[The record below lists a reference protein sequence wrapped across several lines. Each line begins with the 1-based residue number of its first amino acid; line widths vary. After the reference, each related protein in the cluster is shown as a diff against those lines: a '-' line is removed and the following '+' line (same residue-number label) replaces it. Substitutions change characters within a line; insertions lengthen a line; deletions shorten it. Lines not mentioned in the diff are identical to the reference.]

1 VRAKNSTR
9 QVEHLQQCNE
19 FLQSADGA
27 QAQADGLLD
36 LSPADG
42 PNLNRPDIFRGT
54 APNNNFQLHRQRS
67 RGKGSFQQQSQ
78 RPNQTPTQPKPSPS
92 LVNHLLAKNSD
103 SLSKATQ
110 QQFLSHAGCG
120 TLSAP
125 ALQEWLTQQIHMSRY
140 LVTFIGNVIGKI
152 RLTDARNPLQDTNW
166 RTLDLLVSCI
176 NNAKRELEFLRSTG
190 HKYGLQSDGEGP
202 KPASKALI
210 DLFAAS
216 SGSSASLLE
225 AIVVLWSIQHVSRPF
240 IPFLAVHQLTSALA
254 SLCIMAIRRY
264 LCPSSTA
271 QSNIILSTVI
281 PPTRLLRYRQP
292 LRPGAI
298 NKRCLGKLSQR
309 RTTRSTNPKLDL
321 ERLRQVRRRL

>member
-1 VRAKNSTR
+1 MRTRCQYCGTVRAKNSTR

-36 LSPADG
+36 LSPAEG

-67 RGKGSFQQQSQ
+67 RGRGGFQQQSQ
-78 RPNQTPTQPKPSPS
+78 RPSQAPTEPKPSPS

-103 SLSKATQ
+103 GLNKATQ

-125 ALQEWLTQQIHMSRY
+125 ALQEWLTQQNHMSRS

-152 RLTDARNPLQDTNW
+152 RLADAKNPLQDTNW

-190 HKYGLQSDGEGP
+190 HKYGLQNDGEGP
-202 KPASKALI
+202 KPASKGLI

-216 SGSSASLLE
+216 SGSNASLLE
-225 AIVVLWSIQHVSRPF
+225 AMVVLWCIQHVSRIFTP
-240 IPFLAVHQLTSALA
+240 L
-254 SLCIMAIRRY
+254 
-264 LCPSSTA
+264 PS
-271 QSNIILSTVI
+271 
-281 PPTRLLRYRQP
+281 
-292 LRPGAI
+292 
-298 NKRCLGKLSQR
+298 
-309 RTTRSTNPKLDL
+309 
-321 ERLRQVRRRL
+321 

>member
-1 VRAKNSTR
+1 MRTRCQYCGTVRAKNSTR

-36 LSPADG
+36 LSPGEA

-67 RGKGSFQQQSQ
+67 RGRGGFQPQSQ
-78 RPNQTPTQPKPSPS
+78 RPNQTPNQPKQSPS
-92 LVNHLLAKNSD
+92 LVNHLLTKNSD
-103 SLSKATQ
+103 ALSKATQ

-125 ALQEWLTQQIHMSRY
+125 ALQEWLAQQNHMSRS

-152 RLTDARNPLQDTNW
+152 RLADAKNPLQDTSW

-190 HKYGLQSDGEGP
+190 QKYGLQNDGEGP
-202 KPASKALI
+202 KPASKGLI

-216 SGSSASLLE
+216 SGSNASLLE
-225 AIVVLWSIQHVSRPF
+225 AMVVLWSIQHVSR
-240 IPFLAVHQLTSALA
+240 AVTLTPSASQSLTILA

-264 LCPSSTA
+264 VPPSSTA
-271 QSNIILSTVI
+271 EPNIILSPII
-281 PPTRLLRYRQP
+281 PSTRP
-292 LRPGAI
+292 LRH
-298 NKRCLGKLSQR
+298 R
-309 RTTRSTNPKLDL
+309 
-321 ERLRQVRRRL
+321 